1 MSVKGKERAKTI
13 ELSDSDSDEH
23 YDSSLSSSEDEESII
38 TQEYLDS
45 LLEKAR
51 KNADLLEEKEQAARE
66 AQQDKEDVLVLEKE
80 DSQPALPALDP
91 GKLPP
96 SYFTFS
102 STSFFRAET
111 NKSNNGNTSQPSSAS
126 PNSLF
131 RNPIV
136 ESAESALAKAASS
149 SALPLP
155 TFHTEKAL
163 TKKQKKEVG
172 QSFTSISYLFHP
184 LICLSSQ
191 LKNRTAGPDWFDLP
205 APSESDLPRLYREV
219 EALRLRNQLDPKRF
233 YRKEEG
239 EGKGIKGLPRH
250 FAIGK
255 IITTDT
261 PFGGASG
268 DNLTRAE
275 RKRTLVDELVDDAE
289 MKRYAKRKFEDLQ
302 KVRGAR
308 GKNTKNARKRKP
320 KW

>member
-1 MSVKGKERAKTI
+1 MSAKGKGKADAI
-13 ELSDSDSDEH
+13 DLNASSDSDSEDFD
-23 YDSSLSSSEDEESII
+23 DSSSSSSQVSSDREDDEEEMI

-51 KNADLLEEKEQAARE
+51 QNAALLEEKEKEEART
-66 AQQDKEDVLVLEKE
+66 QQDKEDVLTLEKI
-80 DSQPALPALDP
+80 DSQPPLPPLNP
-91 GKLPP
+91 GILPP
-96 SYFTFS
+96 SYFNFTSGS
-102 STSFFRAET
+102 SSQAEI
-111 NKSNNGNTSQPSSAS
+111 KKQDDSEPSSS
-126 PNSLF
+126 GILNSLS
-131 RNPIV
+131 RDPLAEI
-136 ESAESALAKAASS
+136 AESALAKAASTAS
-149 SALPLP
+149 SPLE
-155 TFHTEKAL
+155 FHDGKDL
-163 TKKQKKEVG
+163 TKKQRKE
-172 QSFTSISYLFHP
+172 
-184 LICLSSQ
+184 
-191 LKNRTAGPDWFDLP
+191 LKPKTAGPDWFDLP

-239 EGKGIKGLPRH
+239 EGKGIKGLPKH

-289 MKRYAKRKFEDLQ
+289 MKRYAKRKFEDFQ

-308 GKNTKNARKRKP
+308 GKNTKNVRKQKP

>member
-1 MSVKGKERAKTI
+1 MSVKGKERAETI
-13 ELSDSDSDEH
+13 EESSDSDSDEH
-23 YDSSLSSSEDEESII
+23 YDSSSSSSEDEESII

-51 KNADLLEEKEQAARE
+51 KNADLLEEKEKAARE

-126 PNSLF
+126 PNSLS

-163 TKKQKKEVG
+163 TKKQKKE
-172 QSFTSISYLFHP
+172 
-184 LICLSSQ
+184 